1 MNKFLLLLL
10 KCFSLSI
17 FIIVGFFLLISFST
31 IFTDKIESSI
41 FQFGTLNGKLNQRS
55 KMFKEWLDTNSENKI
70 LFLGSSTMYRNFNP
84 KFLSQNYD
92 GFNIGSPGMNI
103 KIGEEII
110 ASFVNSKINV
120 FILEISPILWNLNR
134 YETRKN
140 WIQDWDN
147 PTDKVIRKITF
158 NSRRTKEYLIYLYAF
173 IKFYFPSKYYPLN
186 SPNNSKL
193 SSKGTDCITDKKKFT
208 PFYQDYNLVLSPEN
222 TNALIRLSNMFLKN
236 EEKKILFVINSNR
249 DLNYTTDELPV
260 HVINF
265 NDYFE
270 IEKKFFRD
278 EVHLNCEG
286 SKIFS
291 EQASKIIENILENK

>member
-1 MNKFLLLLL
+1 MNKFLFFLL

-17 FIIVGFFLLISFST
+17 LIIVGVFLLISFST

-41 FQFGTLNGKLNQRS
+41 FQFGTLNGKLNLRS
-55 KMFKEWLDTNSENKI
+55 KMFKEWLETNSENKI
-70 LFLGSSTMYRNFNP
+70 LFLGSSTMYRNYNP
-84 KFLSQNYD
+84 ETLSQKYD

-110 ASFVNSKINV
+110 ASFINSKIDV
-120 FILEISPILWNLNR
+120 FILEISPILWNLKR

-140 WIQDWDN
+140 WIQDWEN

-158 NSRRTKEYLIYLYAF
+158 NSRRIKEYLIYLYSL

-186 SPNNSKL
+186 SSNNSKL
-193 SSKGTDCITDKKKFT
+193 SLKGTDCITDKKNYT
-208 PFYQDYNLVLSPEN
+208 PSYQHYNLVLSPEN
-222 TNALIRLSNMFLKN
+222 ANALKRLSNMFLKN
-236 EEKKILFVINSNR
+236 EAKKILFVINSNH

-260 HVINF
+260 RVINF

-270 IEKKFFRD
+270 IEKIFFGD

-286 SKIFS
+286 SEIFS
-291 EQASKIIENILENK
+291 EQASKLIENILKYK